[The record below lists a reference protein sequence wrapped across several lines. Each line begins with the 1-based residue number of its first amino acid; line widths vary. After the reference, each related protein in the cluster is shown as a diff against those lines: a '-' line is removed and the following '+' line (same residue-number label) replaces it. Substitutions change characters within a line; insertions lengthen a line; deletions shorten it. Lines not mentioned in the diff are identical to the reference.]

1 MRNRQEA
8 LRKICTTPPQREL
21 MHEYSHSENGA
32 EFLAD
37 FSLLTPLG
45 STSEKVIL
53 AVYANLS

>member
-1 MRNRQEA
+1 
-8 LRKICTTPPQREL
+8 

-53 AVYANLS
+53 AAYANLS